1 MNAKFLSVVG
11 LALALVVAQT
21 HAVLARTNTIF
32 ILDGSNSMWGR
43 VDGVPKIDLAQRLL
57 GDLLGNVPSD
67 MRVGLVSYGHKR
79 KADCNDI
86 TLLSP
91 IGTGDPATWKRQL
104 QSVVPK
110 GKTPI
115 AKSLEMAAKQFTDP
129 NDDNNIVLISDGVAT
144 CPPNPCAVAAE
155 LASRDIKVRIHV
167 VGYDVKADERKELQ
181 CIAEASGGRYFRAG
195 DTEGLR
201 NALAQ
206 ASNIPPPEPAVV
218 TAEPA
223 PEPPADA
230 LHVVID
236 KSQLIRLTRDAKV
249 VMVANP
255 DIADVVI
262 ESPRMIFLIGRS
274 PGETNLFA
282 LDGQGN
288 EIIQT
293 PVVVVPNPVRE
304 VTIYR
309 PGTESTLS
317 CMPRCAAVPTPDG
330 TKRAQ
335 AGGGGGD
342 ILGLGAATPGGG

>member
-1 MNAKFLSVVG
+1 MNAKFLSMIG
-11 LALALVVAQT
+11 LGLALVVAQT
-21 HAVLARTNTIF
+21 HAVMARTNTIF
-32 ILDGSNSMWGR
+32 VLDGSNSMWGR

-57 GDLLGNVPSD
+57 GDLLGNVPAD

-79 KADCNDI
+79 KGDCNDI

-104 QSVVPK
+104 GSVVPK

-115 AKSLEMAAKQFTDP
+115 AKALEMAAKQFSDP

-144 CPPNPCAVAAE
+144 CPPDPCAVAAE
-155 LASRDIKVRIHV
+155 LASRDVKVRIHV
-167 VGYDVKADERKELQ
+167 VGYDVKPEERKELQ
-181 CIAEASGGRYFRAG
+181 CIAEATGGRYFRAG
-195 DTEGLR
+195 DTDGLR
-201 NALAQ
+201 KALAQ
-206 ASNIPPPEPAVV
+206 ASNIPSPEPAVAV
-218 TAEPA
+218 AEPA
-223 PEPPADA
+223 PPPPPEA
-230 LHVVID
+230 LHVVLD
-236 KSQLIRLTRDAKV
+236 KSQLVRLTRDAKV

-262 ESPRMIFLIGRS
+262 EDSRTIFLIGRS

-282 LDGQGN
+282 LDSRGN

-304 VTIYR
+304 VTIHR
-309 PGTESTLS
+309 PGGEATLS

-335 AGGGGGD
+335 AAGGD
-342 ILGLGAATPGGG
+342 ALGLAPTATPGGG

>member
-1 MNAKFLSVVG
+1 MNAKFLSMVG
-11 LALALVVAQT
+11 LGLALVVAQT
-21 HAVLARTNTIF
+21 HAVMARTNTIF

-57 GDLLGNVPSD
+57 GDLLGNVPGD

-91 IGTGDPATWKRQL
+91 IGTGDPASWKRQL
-104 QSVVPK
+104 RSVVPK

-144 CPPNPCAVAAE
+144 CPPDPCAVAAE

-167 VGYDVKADERKELQ
+167 VGYDVKPEERKELQ
-181 CIAEASGGRYFRAG
+181 CIAEATGGRYFRAG

-206 ASNIPPPEPAVV
+206 ASNIPTPEPAV
-218 TAEPA
+218 AIA
-223 PEPPADA
+223 QPEPPPDA

-262 ESPRMIFLIGRS
+262 ENSRMIFLIGRS

-282 LDGQGN
+282 LDDKGN

-309 PGTESTLS
+309 QGSESTLS

-330 TKRAQ
+330 TTRVQ
-335 AGGGGGD
+335 AGGGATD
-342 ILGLGAATPGGG
+342 ALGLAAATPGGG

>member
-11 LALALVVAQT
+11 LALALVLAQT
-21 HAVLARTNTIF
+21 HVVLARTNTIF

-57 GDLLGNVPSD
+57 GNLLGNVPAD
-67 MRVGLVSYGHKR
+67 MRIGLVSYGHKR

-91 IGTGDPATWKRQL
+91 IGTGNPATWKRQL

-115 AKSLEMAAKQFTDP
+115 AKSLELAAKQFTDP

-144 CPPNPCAVAAE
+144 CPPDPCAVAAE

-167 VGYDVKADERKELQ
+167 VGYDVKPNERKELQ
-181 CIAEASGGRYFRAG
+181 CIAEATGGRYFRAG

-201 NALAQ
+201 NALAR
-206 ASNIPPPEPAVV
+206 ASDIPPPEPVA
-218 TAEPA
+218 TAQPA
-223 PEPPADA
+223 PEPPPAA
-230 LHVVID
+230 LHVVLD
-236 KSQLIRLTRDAKV
+236 KSQLIRLARDAKV

-262 ESPRMIFLIGRS
+262 ESPRRIFLIGRS

-282 LDGQGN
+282 LDAKGN

-304 VTIYR
+304 VTINR
-309 PGTESTLS
+309 RGSESTLS
-317 CMPRCAAVPTPDG
+317 CMPRCASIPTPDG
-330 TKRAQ
+330 TNRAQ
-335 AGGGGGD
+335 AGGD
-342 ILGLGAATPGGG
+342 ATDALGLAAATPGGG